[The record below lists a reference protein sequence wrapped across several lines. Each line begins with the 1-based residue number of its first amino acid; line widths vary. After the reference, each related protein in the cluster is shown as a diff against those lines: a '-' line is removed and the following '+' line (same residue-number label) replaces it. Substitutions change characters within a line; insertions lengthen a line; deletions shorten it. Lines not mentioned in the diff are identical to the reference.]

1 MNTPRHSVKFQWVSA
16 SDYSPP
22 LQVTSLAGCLI
33 LMANNFFF
41 PDHILIKTD
50 NDMKEY

>member
-1 MNTPRHSVKFQWVSA
+1 MNTPRPPVKFQWVSA

-22 LQVTSLAGCLI
+22 LQVMFLAGCLI

-41 PDHILIKTD
+41 PDILIKTD